1 MYILRY
7 PQKIIVGILMF
18 VWSQWKMQME
28 SNILIKNMEIFFI
41 KDEGSSKI
49 MIIKV
54 NVLICYRK
62 ASK

>member
-28 SNILIKNMEIFFI
+28 SNILNKNMEIFFI

>member
-28 SNILIKNMEIFFI
+28 SNILIENMEIFFI

>member
-18 VWSQWKMQME
+18 VWSQWKMKME

>member
-41 KDEGSSKI
+41 KDEGNSKI